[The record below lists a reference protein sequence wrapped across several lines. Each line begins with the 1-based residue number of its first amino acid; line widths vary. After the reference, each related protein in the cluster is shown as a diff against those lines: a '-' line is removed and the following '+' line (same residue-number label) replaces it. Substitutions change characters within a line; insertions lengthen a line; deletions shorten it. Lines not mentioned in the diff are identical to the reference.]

1 MTQTYKDLY
10 LNEKKKLL
18 QMIYEFIENLNE
30 KTIINYNKQDII
42 VLIQIVSIIV
52 AMDKED
58 ESILIEKIYF

>member
-30 KTIINYNKQDII
+30 KTIINYNKEGII
-42 VLIQIVSIIV
+42 ILIQKVSIIV

-58 ESILIEKIYF
+58 ESILIEKMYF